1 MILLRCLLVAALLM
15 DAAAAQQVF
24 ESNSQRPR
32 HGVGQGS
39 RGAVATQPSNNPF
52 VNPLGQGVPPAA
64 SARGYPNSNRTNVP
78 LDRAN

>member
-15 DAAAAQQVF
+15 DVATAQQVF

-32 HGVGQGS
+32 HGVDHGS
-39 RGAVATQPSNNPF
+39 QRAVATQPSNNPF
-52 VNPLGQGVPPAA
+52 VDPIGQGVPPAV